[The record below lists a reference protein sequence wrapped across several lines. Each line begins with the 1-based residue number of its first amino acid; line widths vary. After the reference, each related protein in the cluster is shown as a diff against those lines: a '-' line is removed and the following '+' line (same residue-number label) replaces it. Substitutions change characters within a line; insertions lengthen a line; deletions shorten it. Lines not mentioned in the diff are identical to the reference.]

1 MHPHRSVARNGFRV
15 IINLDAFTS
24 ASMADRTPS
33 HRPSPPQRQRPVSS
47 PTYKKRRPR
56 TFEEPLLIHDPYQNS
71 ARSDSGVTQFP
82 THYLNHKMNVH
93 YNMTPTPGRRS
104 PPRGSNHL
112 TSANERADHTI
123 IAKMVDLQTRQSN
136 IGAAIQTME
145 NIIYKQRA
153 QIEELERALLL
164 KGNKATFENHLKL
177 KADNA
182 MVEQLFERN
191 MKYSLQLSKK
201 YNVTHDDIAKAV
213 SNKVGTEAVETLAK
227 EVDDIRSSIRSTVQE
242 HLVQLTLGVRDRLRN
257 VCTKNELKLG
267 LKSKVDNKELQ
278 HLQAK
283 MERIHKYIY
292 NDLDDEDNWK
302 IAGVNGRI
310 ESSPNN
316 DVAMETFETNIA
328 TSLPLQTRIGHAETA
343 LDTRTLPCQ
352 PNSPYILMTNRII
365 SMQSEINWII
375 LGICLHKARN
385 HWTMPS
391 SSYEKRGMTM
401 PKYLSSTSS

>member
-24 ASMADRTPS
+24 TSMADRTPS

-71 ARSDSGVTQFP
+71 ARSDSGVAKYP

-112 TSANERADHTI
+112 TSANKRADHTI

-136 IGAAIQTME
+136 IGATIQTME
-145 NIIYKQRA
+145 NIIYKQRD
-153 QIEELERALLL
+153 QIEQLERALLL
-164 KGNKATFENHLKL
+164 KGNKVTFENHLKL
-177 KADNA
+177 KADSA

-227 EVDDIRSSIRSTVQE
+227 EVDDIQQRWNNRLSRE
-242 HLVQLTLGVRDRLRN
+242 VR
-257 VCTKNELKLG
+257 
-267 LKSKVDNKELQ
+267 Q
-278 HLQAK
+278 MQ
-283 MERIHKYIY
+283 
-292 NDLDDEDNWK
+292 
-302 IAGVNGRI
+302 GR
-310 ESSPNN
+310 
-316 DVAMETFETNIA
+316 
-328 TSLPLQTRIGHAETA
+328 
-343 LDTRTLPCQ
+343 
-352 PNSPYILMTNRII
+352 
-365 SMQSEINWII
+365 
-375 LGICLHKARN
+375 
-385 HWTMPS
+385 
-391 SSYEKRGMTM
+391 
-401 PKYLSSTSS
+401 